1 MPVYNKSIRNVLDAD
16 ANTTANGGFL
26 YVTQAQALND
36 NTQLF
41 IIANYAASIQALSS
55 QVFGSSDEDAGGA
68 ATASIKDSNGDFPS
82 PTSTLNSN
90 GIQTGFIVAPS
101 GGPGGGFS
109 PAPLSTY
116 GQHVALMGNV
126 GLKHYYHSVQMGLHI
141 DGFAGIGSSGGGIF
155 VDYMEDNL
163 TPTIQPAGGETGTWK
178 ANNIKMG
185 DLRGARKYSPPLLTG
200 DVTGFGAIFANFL
213 VGDPLNQIQGGSTL
227 ATGYQQYDSD
237 DEQLQSYT
245 GTSATVSIGGDADG
259 I

>member
-26 YVTQAQALND
+26 YATQAQALND

-41 IIANYAASIQALSS
+41 IIANYSAGTQALYS
-55 QVFGSSDEDAGGA
+55 QVFQLSDEVAGGA
-68 ATASIKDSNGDFPS
+68 ATASIKDSNGNFPS
-82 PTSTLNSN
+82 PTGTFSSN
-90 GIQTGFIVAPS
+90 GVQTGFIAAG

-116 GQHVALMGNV
+116 GQHVALMDNV
-126 GLKHYYHSVQMGLHI
+126 GLKHYYHSVQMGLAI
-141 DGFAGIGSSGGGIF
+141 DGFAGYGASGGGIF

-163 TPTIQPAGGETGTWK
+163 TPQIQQAGKGTGTWK

-200 DVTGFGAIFANFL
+200 DVTGFGGAFTNFL
-213 VGDPLNQIQGGSTL
+213 VGDPLNTGVSTV
-227 ATGYQQYDSD
+227 ATGYLQNDAV